1 MALLNAEVVIVDL
14 QSEADF
20 LQLRVRLVAA
30 SFATGGL
37 AFGATSTRSSP
48 ASSARRSASSTRT
61 TPTCSPPGPTRRTSG
76 TRIRSLMRVS
86 LMSGSF
92 HRILMRVT
100 KSLRYATRTEASIG
114 STHTG
119 VDRRTRSPAQR
130 PCGRH
135 PLWREAGIQVGFLR
149 LRSGLSPRRSYQ
161 RYQKWRETA
170 RSAIIARLTLREEH
184 SMPVQRSTGAISTR
198 SAEAMR
204 RGLAPTA
211 FRASD
216 SASFIAEASAP

>member
-1 MALLNAEVVIVDL
+1 M
-14 QSEADF
+14 
-20 LQLRVRLVAA
+20 

-100 KSLRYATRTEASIG
+100 KSLRYATRTEASNG
-114 STHTG
+114 STRTG
-119 VDRRTRSPAQR
+119 ADRRTRSPARR
-130 PCGRH
+130 PDGRH
-135 PLWREAGIQVGFLR
+135 PLCREAGIQVGFLR

-161 RYQKWRETA
+161 RYQRRHTNA
-170 RSAIIARLTLREEH
+170 RSATIARLTLCGPC
-184 SMPVQRSTGAISTR
+184 PVHTQRRTGAISTR
-198 SAEAMR
+198 SAEAIR
-204 RGLAPTA
+204 RGFAPTA
-211 FRASD
+211 FRAAD
-216 SASFIAEASAP
+216 RAAVIDEAPSPWAKRARSTDTRTRVRPSPA